1 MPQPVRQKV
10 GVDAGWTE
18 EEEEG
23 GDGDTSEE
31 DISDGVFE

>member
-1 MPQPVRQKV
+1 MPHPVRQQV

-18 EEEEG
+18 EEED